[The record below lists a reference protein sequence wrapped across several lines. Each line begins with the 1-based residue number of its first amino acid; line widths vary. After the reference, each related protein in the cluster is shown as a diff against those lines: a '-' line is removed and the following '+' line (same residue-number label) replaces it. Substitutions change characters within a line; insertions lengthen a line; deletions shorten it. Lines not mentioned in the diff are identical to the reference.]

1 VINNILKKRQRRV
14 LSGAVVIMGAYGL
27 SSLFGLIRSRA
38 LAGAFFGGREAELDV
53 FFAASVVPDSI
64 LQPIFIGALGAVM
77 IPTLAKLLAKNSRQ
91 AERSEGI
98 AWNYVGA
105 FGRSLFSAMLVIS
118 LGLFIGTES
127 LVKIIAPG
135 MSPEQIRLLIPTTRI
150 LIGSQI
156 IFLISAITTSILQS
170 WQRFLLPALAPLMY
184 NLGII
189 GGTLLL
195 APKLG
200 VYGPVLGSLV
210 GAIGHLGIQLPIV
223 IKEARGRLKG
233 WWRAKDEIRVKK
245 SWLLMLP
252 RSLALA
258 VARIEKPWIL
268 FLASGMMVG
277 SFAIYNLAR
286 QLWALPI
293 SLFGM
298 AVAQAAFP
306 AMSAYR
312 DDKKKLGK
320 IIYSSLGYIWYLC
333 LPAGVLLLVLR
344 VPLVRLAFGVKELP
358 WAMTILAGR
367 VVAMLT
373 FSVVT
378 TAGAQ
383 LLARAFYAMKDNWL
397 PLMVSLLDL
406 LVLGVVS
413 WWLVKDWGIVGV
425 AVGLSLGSI
434 VSFLTLLIWF
444 GKKYIGFGEMKLK
457 EWFKILIGGVIMGV
471 MLWGPMRALDQLL
484 DTSKVV
490 DLILLTGGVSLL
502 GVGVY
507 VCLCRLLR
515 VSYQKEMLSVLKR
528 LRHIKRILLQTE
540 EAVSKEEA
548 SLY

>member
-77 IPTLAKLLAKNSRQ
+77 IPMLAKLLAKNSRQ

-105 FGRSLFSAMLVIS
+105 FGRSLFGAMLVIS
-118 LGLFIGTES
+118 LGLLIGTES

-135 MSPEQIRLLIPTTRI
+135 MSPEQIKLLIPTTRI

-195 APKLG
+195 VPKLG
-200 VYGPVLGSLV
+200 VYGPVLGSLA

-258 VARIEKPWIL
+258 VARIEKPWVL
-268 FLASGMMVG
+268 FLASGMMAG
-277 SFAIYNLAR
+277 SFAIYNLSR

-344 VPLVRLAFGVKELP
+344 VPLVRLAFV
-358 WAMTILAGR
+358 
-367 VVAMLT
+367 
-373 FSVVT
+373 
-378 TAGAQ
+378 
-383 LLARAFYAMKDNWL
+383 YAMKDNWL
-397 PLMVSLLDL
+397 PFAASLLDL
-406 LVLGVVS
+406 LVLGIVS

-434 VSFLTLLIWF
+434 VSFLTLLILF
-444 GKKYIGFGEMKLK
+444 GKKYIGFGEMRLK
-457 EWFKILIGGVIMGV
+457 EWFKILIGGIIMGV

-484 DTSKVV
+484 DTSKVL

-507 VCLCRLLR
+507 ICLCRLLK
-515 VSYQKEMLSVLKR
+515 VSYQKEMFSVLKR